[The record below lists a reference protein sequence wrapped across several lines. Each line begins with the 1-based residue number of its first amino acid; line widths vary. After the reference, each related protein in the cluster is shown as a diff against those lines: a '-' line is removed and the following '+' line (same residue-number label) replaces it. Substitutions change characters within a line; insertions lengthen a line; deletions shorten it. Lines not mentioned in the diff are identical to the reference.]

1 VPLRDA
7 LAAAAGTQIDG
18 LLTFGVVT
26 GCALVLYHLLA
37 GVRSGL
43 GGLPGVVPGLLTVVA
58 GGLLAVL
65 LTPVTVLA
73 VTAGGVLLTW
83 ASRHVA
89 LLVRWREEARW
100 RQAVAAAGL
109 AGCVVALVTLPLGVL
124 LWVVLAALLITF
136 VRPFATAE
144 GRR

>member
-1 VPLRDA
+1 M
-7 LAAAAGTQIDG
+7 
-18 LLTFGVVT
+18 
-26 GCALVLYHLLA
+26 
-37 GVRSGL
+37 
-43 GGLPGVVPGLLTVVA
+43 
-58 GGLLAVL
+58 
-65 LTPVTVLA
+65 LA

-136 VRPFATAE
+136 VRPFATA
-144 GRR
+144 